1 MGRLALITFL
11 SALVTAIATGIGG
24 VPFLFTRRLP
34 ERLVGLA
41 WGFSGGMMLS
51 ASVFNLVF
59 EGIKRDGYN
68 AVAVGLAL
76 GALLFWLTERQVGHT
91 TVTDYLV
98 EGAPARRIV
107 LFLGTL
113 FIHSFSEGI
122 AVGVAFG
129 SGELALVA
137 ALVTIA
143 IAIHNIPEGLAVSLP
158 LRAEGFSGGR
168 ASGGRSSPVS
178 PSP

>member
-1 MGRLALITFL
+1 MSAALALQTFIAALIT
-11 SALVTAIATGIGG
+11 ALATRIGG
-24 VPFLFTRRLP
+24 FPFLFTRRLP

-59 EGIKRDGYN
+59 EGIKGPGYH
-68 AVAVGLAL
+68 AVPAGLAW
-76 GALLFWLTERQVGHT
+76 GALFFWCTERRSGHT
-91 TVTDYLV
+91 TFNFYHVQ
-98 EGAPARRIV
+98 GAPARRIV

-129 SGELALVA
+129 SGEAARA

-158 LRAEGFSGGR
+158 
-168 ASGGRSSPVS
+168 
-178 PSP
+178 